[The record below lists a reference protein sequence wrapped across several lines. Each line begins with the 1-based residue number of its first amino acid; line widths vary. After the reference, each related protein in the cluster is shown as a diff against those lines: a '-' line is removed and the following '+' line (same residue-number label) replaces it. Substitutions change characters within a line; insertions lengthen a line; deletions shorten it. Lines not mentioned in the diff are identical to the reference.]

1 MYGILLAQLLVT
13 AIIVGTVVYKKDQ
26 LQDPIDKAWILAAII
41 ALVSVLALVFGTK
54 GGDDKKKGSRL
65 HMCYPY
71 NMILLSIF
79 TVSISVVVAK
89 IALLTSK

>member
-1 MYGILLAQLLVT
+1 MT

-89 IALLTSK
+89 IALLTSE